1 LFCAKF
7 GTVSPLSLYRRRLDS
22 RRSGSERGFQI
33 NMSIG
38 DSVYRNISSVVDNNA
53 VRRVRTVNTH
63 VYWIAADDLS
73 TRANRYSRERER
85 ELSRE

>member
-1 LFCAKF
+1 
-7 GTVSPLSLYRRRLDS
+7 
-22 RRSGSERGFQI
+22 
-33 NMSIG
+33 MSIG

-85 ELSRE
+85 ESSPANSSRRVWKDSNNRIGGHELGYSGGIFLKY